1 MDYETKI
8 FLDNLIDAVNNV
20 NHTDWWM
27 FSVSAISVLAS
38 LVVSIMLWWATKR
51 IGDRQN
57 QLQAQQI
64 YLPLYRNLDKLHS
77 FVCSSFLQSICKA
90 ISLINDKELCDRV
103 LGQLEADFRKHKEA
117 VMDDLAPVKLLLE
130 DGRRCKDSLN
140 MLFADM
146 ETILKEMHQIIV
158 RYRKGDLTIDPTS
171 CLDIGLD
178 IEAPMDAIC
187 ESIVNSQNDVVYLK
201 EMIKIYLGQIKDL
214 FHNQNA
220 IMKQIEKECRIKNN

>member
-1 MDYETKI
+1 
-8 FLDNLIDAVNNV
+8 
-20 NHTDWWM
+20 
-27 FSVSAISVLAS
+27 
-38 LVVSIMLWWATKR
+38 
-51 IGDRQN
+51 
-57 QLQAQQI
+57 
-64 YLPLYRNLDKLHS
+64 
-77 FVCSSFLQSICKA
+77 
-90 ISLINDKELCDRV
+90 
-103 LGQLEADFRKHKEA
+103 
-117 VMDDLAPVKLLLE
+117 MDDLAPVKLLLE